1 MLKWSDVEPAEYT
14 ATDEDDDDDAATG
27 LTWLLSGA
35 DASKF
40 DITDRRC
47 VRAHPLLQGQPG
59 LRVSRRLGS
68 EQRI

>member
-1 MLKWSDVEPAEYT
+1 MEPAVYT
-14 ATDEDDDDDAATG
+14 ATDEDGDDEAGTG

-40 DITDRRC
+40 EITGDGAS
-47 VRAHPLLQGQPG
+47 AHALLQGQPG